1 MKVGELKQALE
12 SQGISTKT
20 FIEKSEFI
28 KAYTQLMMNGGG
40 GGASSRTA
48 DNKTTSDASSS
59 TKKTT
64 SSSSSS
70 SSSNSRRESPSSSGD
85 TQKDPAYRDVTVYKM
100 NRSDPRMLQGTMID
114 ITIPKK

>member
-1 MKVGELKQALE
+1 MKVGELKQVLE

-40 GGASSRTA
+40 GGGASSRTA

-59 TKKTT
+59 AKKTT

-70 SSSNSRRESPSSSGD
+70 RESPSSSGD

>member
-64 SSSSSS
+64 SSNSSSS
-70 SSSNSRRESPSSSGD
+70 SRRESPSSSGD

>member
-40 GGASSRTA
+40 GGGASSRTA

-64 SSSSSS
+64 SSNSSSS
-70 SSSNSRRESPSSSGD
+70 SRRESPSSSGD

>member
-1 MKVGELKQALE
+1 MKVGELKQVLE

-64 SSSSSS
+64 SSNSSSS
-70 SSSNSRRESPSSSGD
+70 SRRESPSSSGD

>member
-64 SSSSSS
+64 SSSSS
-70 SSSNSRRESPSSSGD
+70 RRESPSSSGD